1 MYIFIQNKNMT
12 NQQNE
17 WLNKEK
23 NLLDDIRESKLSNRG
38 K

>member
-1 MYIFIQNKNMT
+1 MT